1 MVKIGIYARKN
12 TPEITEALI
21 LLLKKSDIGFTNLFN
36 KKASA
41 TIAAVIKIQF
51 AGNGKKFNSCII

>member
-21 LLLKKSDIGFTNLFN
+21 LLLKKSDNRVALKTD
-36 KKASA
+36 
-41 TIAAVIKIQF
+41 F
-51 AGNGKKFNSCII
+51 AGGSFESTSYDL